1 VREKKMTEPAWH
13 ERILEDLNAEQLDA
27 VTHGEGPL
35 LIVAG
40 AGTGKTKVI
49 TNRIA
54 YLIASKR
61 AEPSEILALTFTEKA
76 AGEME
81 ERVDLLVPY
90 GYAESWI
97 GTFHSFG
104 EHVLRDHAM
113 ELGLTPEYRVLSQ
126 AEQIIFLREHLFKLP
141 LRRYRPLGD
150 PTKHLSEIASLINRA
165 KDEAVSPSEYLDEAG
180 KMLAE
185 AQDGKSR
192 GAAEAHREMA
202 EVFQVYEELK
212 AEVGCIDFGDQVCL
226 PLRLFK
232 ERPEVLG
239 EYQEKFPFILV
250 DEFQDTNVAQFE
262 LLRLLA
268 GETPNITVVG
278 DDDQS
283 IYRFRGAALGN
294 ILSFREHYPQAR
306 TVVLRQNYRSTAPIL
321 DASYRL
327 IRHND
332 PHRLESSYGIDK
344 RLIPRTDE
352 GAPVILHRSRTS
364 DEEAD
369 WVAGTIR
376 KAVEEENASW
386 GDAAVLVRAR
396 MEAKPIMR
404 ALNLH
409 DIPYQVG
416 TGESLYK
423 QPEVRAAI
431 SFLRCVADP
440 DHSVSLFE
448 LAGSEIYGFPALDL
462 ARLNAHASRVN
473 RTLFQL
479 FRELSPQ
486 QHPDAGQP
494 ATRGPE
500 PLQIPANLD
509 AETRALAA
517 RIAEHVEKHVALA
530 MERTTG
536 EVLHEFLSSSGY
548 LERLTSDED
557 PQAEQRVLNLA
568 KFFQLLQHHCQ
579 VLREDRV
586 RHFVAYLD
594 LLMEA
599 GEDPKEAEWDPQADA
614 VRLLTVH
621 QAKGLEFPRVFMV
634 CLVEQRF
641 PRSGRRRALEL
652 PESLLKGAVGGKEGH
667 THEERRLFFVG
678 MTRARDMLYVS
689 AAEDYGG
696 KRLRKLSR
704 FVGEALDLPKLT
716 VSAAPL
722 SAHETIALYRPA
734 PSTTTMSREDHAG
747 PLALTPYQIEDY
759 ASCPLKYRFVHKL
772 RVPVLTHH
780 RVAYGNAIHR
790 AIRAY
795 LVSKK
800 AGKPIGLDELLEL
813 FRSIWSS
820 EGYLS
825 REHEE
830 ERFEEGKRALKSF
843 REGEQADQ
851 TVPLLVETEFTF
863 PVGEDTVRGRWDR
876 VDRRRTGAVIVD
888 YKTSDVTDQERADKR
903 ARDSLQ
909 MAIYALGFCRTREEL
924 PSAVEL
930 RFVQSGLVGTARPTP
945 ESLEEVEAK
954 IRDMATGVREGRFPA
969 NPSPVYCPYCAY
981 ERICPHSALRSAP

>member
-1 VREKKMTEPAWH
+1 MPDDTWH
-13 ERILEDLNAEQLDA
+13 ERILEDLNAEQLEA

-61 AEPSEILALTFTEKA
+61 AEPSQILALTFTEKA
-76 AGEME
+76 AAEME

-113 ELGLTPEYRVLSQ
+113 DLGLTPEYRVLSR
-126 AEQIIFLREHLFKLP
+126 AEQIIFLREHLFDLP

-150 PTKHLSEIASLINRA
+150 PTKHLAEIVSLISRA
-165 KDEAVSPSEYLDEAG
+165 KDEALSPSEYLEEAVRL
-180 KMLAE
+180 LAE
-185 AQDGKSR
+185 AGDEKSR

-202 EVFQVYEELK
+202 QVFEAYEELK
-212 AEVGCIDFGDQVCL
+212 VEAGCIDFGDQVCL
-226 PLRLFK
+226 PLRLFR
-232 ERPEVLG
+232 ERPEVLA
-239 EYQEKFPFILV
+239 EYQQRFPFVLV

-268 GETPNITVVG
+268 GKKTNITVVG

-294 ILSFREHYPQAR
+294 ILSFGEHYPEAR
-306 TVVLRQNYRSTAPIL
+306 TVVLRKNYRSTAPIL

-332 PHRLESSYGIDK
+332 PHRLESSYDIDK
-344 RLIPRTDE
+344 RLVPRTDS
-352 GAPVILHRSRTS
+352 GSPVILHRSRTP

-376 KAVEEENASW
+376 KAVEDEGASW
-386 GDAAVLVRAR
+386 GDVAVLVRAR
-396 MEAKPIMR
+396 VEAKPVMR
-404 ALNLH
+404 GLNLH

-440 DHSVSLFE
+440 DDSVSLFE
-448 LAGSEIYGFPALDL
+448 LAGSEIYAFPPVEL
-462 ARLNAHASRVN
+462 ARLNAHASRAN
-473 RTLFQL
+473 KTLFQL
-479 FRELSPQ
+479 FSDVA
-486 QHPDAGQP
+486 PDRRAESEEPDTGTAEP
-494 ATRGPE
+494 SRGP
-500 PLQIPANLD
+500 IDLD
-509 AETRALAA
+509 SETGALAG
-517 RIAEHVEKHVALA
+517 RIAEHLEVHVALA
-530 MERTTG
+530 VERTTG
-536 EVLHEFLSSSGY
+536 EVLHEFLSNSGY

-579 VLREDRV
+579 VLKEDRV

-594 LLMEA
+594 LLMES

-634 CLVEQRF
+634 SLVEQKF
-641 PRSGRRRALEL
+641 PRRARPRALQL
-652 PESLLKGAVGGKEGH
+652 PESLLKGLVGGKEGH

-678 MTRARDMLYVS
+678 MTRAKDVLYLS

-716 VSAAPL
+716 VSAQPL
-722 SAHETIALYRPA
+722 TARETIELYRSA
-734 PSTTTMSREDHAG
+734 PSGQTTAPGAG
-747 PLALTPYQIEDY
+747 LGALSLTPYQVEDY
-759 ASCPLKYRFVHKL
+759 LTCPLKYRFVHRL

-780 RVAYGNAIHR
+780 RVAYGNAVHK

-795 LVSKK
+795 LSGKK
-800 AGKPIGLDELLEL
+800 AGKPIGLEELLEL
-813 FRSIWSS
+813 FQVFWSS

-830 ERFEEGKRALKSF
+830 ERFEEGKRALTSF
-843 REGEQADQ
+843 HAEEEADE
-851 TVPLLVETEFTF
+851 TIPLLVESEFSF
-863 PVGEDTVRGRWDR
+863 SVGDDTVRGRWDR
-876 VDRRRTGAVIVD
+876 VDRRRTGAVIID
-888 YKTSDVTDQERADKR
+888 YKTSDVTDQKKADKR

-909 MAIYALGFCRTREEL
+909 LAIYALGFCRTRDEL
-924 PSAVEL
+924 PATVEL
-930 RFVQSGLVGTARPTP
+930 RFVQTGLTGSAHIGPDR
-945 ESLEEVEAK
+945 LEEVEEK
-954 IRDMATGVREGRFPA
+954 IREVSAGVREERFPA
-969 NPSPVYCPYCAY
+969 NPKPVYCPYCAY

>member
-1 VREKKMTEPAWH
+1 MTEPTWH
-13 ERILEDLNAEQLDA
+13 ERILQDLNPEQLEA

-54 YLIASKR
+54 YLISSKR
-61 AEPSEILALTFTEKA
+61 AEPSQILALTFTEKA
-76 AGEME
+76 AAEME
-81 ERVDLLVPY
+81 ERVDILVPY

-126 AEQIIFLREHLFKLP
+126 AEQVIFLREHLFELP

-150 PTKHLSEIASLINRA
+150 PTKHLSEIASLISRA
-165 KDEAVSPSEYLDEAG
+165 KDEAVTPSEYL
-180 KMLAE
+180 AE
-185 AQDGKSR
+185 AERMLSEADDERSR

-202 EVFQVYEELK
+202 GVYQSYEELK
-212 AEVGCIDFGDQVCL
+212 GQAGCIDFGDQVCL
-226 PLRLFK
+226 PLKLFW
-232 ERPEVLG
+232 ERPEVLA
-239 EYQEKFPFILV
+239 EYQRKFPFVLV

-268 GETPNITVVG
+268 GERPNITVVG

-294 ILSFREHYPQAR
+294 ILSFREHYPQSR
-306 TVVLRQNYRSTAPIL
+306 TVVLCRNYRSTAAIL

-332 PHRLESSYGIDK
+332 PHRLESSYNIDK
-344 RLIPRTDE
+344 RLVPRVD
-352 GAPVILHRSRTS
+352 GGSPVILHRSRTP

-376 KAVEEENASW
+376 NAVEQEGASW

-396 MEAKPIMR
+396 MDAKPIMR
-404 ALNLH
+404 ALNLYG
-409 DIPYQVG
+409 IPYQVG

-431 SFLRCVADP
+431 SFLRCVANP
-440 DHSVSLFE
+440 DDSVSLFE

-462 ARLNAHASRVN
+462 TRLNAHASRVN
-473 RTLFQL
+473 TTLFQL
-479 FRELSPQ
+479 FRDVVSREHS
-486 QHPDAGQP
+486 DADRADA
-494 ATRGPE
+494 ATTGP
-500 PLQIPANLD
+500 PRIHADLG
-509 AETRALAA
+509 AEKKALAA
-517 RIAEHVEKHVALA
+517 RIAGDVESHVALA
-530 MERTTG
+530 MNRSTG

-548 LERLTSDED
+548 LEKLTSEED
-557 PQAEQRVLNLA
+557 PEDEQRVLNLA
-568 KFFQLLQHHCQ
+568 KFFQLLQRHCQ

-634 CLVEQRF
+634 ALVEQRF

-652 PESLLKGAVGGKEGH
+652 PDSLLKGVVGGKEGH

-678 MTRARDMLYVS
+678 MTRARDVLYLS

-734 PSTTTMSREDHAG
+734 PTAAPASREEHVG

-759 ASCPLKYRFVHKL
+759 VSCPLKYRFVHRL

-800 AGKPIGLDELLEL
+800 AGKPIGLEELLEL
-813 FRSIWSS
+813 FRSFWSS

-830 ERFEEGKRALKSF
+830 ERFEEGRQALERF
-843 REGEQADQ
+843 HAQEEADE
-851 TVPLLVETEFTF
+851 TVPLLVESEFAF
-863 PVGEDTVRGRWDR
+863 RVDEDTVNGRWDR

-924 PSAVEL
+924 PAAVEL
-930 RFVQSGLVGTARPTP
+930 RFVQSGLVGTARPSP

-954 IRDMATGVREGRFPA
+954 IRDVATGVREGRFPA